1 MPDSQ
6 HVLSFLGGLGSSL
19 VGGLKEQA
27 ALREK
32 DKGEAA
38 QEKAA
43 QEVWLHNTLLKSLSD
58 PSTTIEDHNA
68 VLRYLFENIG
78 PKAGVKPED
87 LHGLMSHVMQQTGV
101 VKEPVPIAQAAF
113 EVGTGG
119 QEPSPT
125 ERPMT
130 VGDVQHKQLANRYA
144 AQYDA
149 QIPLAQTKA
158 LARKN
163 EIAQRLQGRI
173 AALDETAKN
182 KATAKFNEYYQNELS
197 GGSTPEDARATAH
210 WKTDA
215 WLDVEAANK
224 KALGPKVE
232 AQTKKIL
239 AQTSDIEKDNIRAD
253 AFLANAQQRTQ
264 LMAAELT
271 NQVERTRLTGI
282 AQQLAELRTRR
293 IAAAQA
299 MRQAAAITAD
309 DMKDSSE
316 RAAQQSEWWQRK
328 SEIDEIDKAAAV
340 LTSAMPQT
348 GAAPNRA
355 LSKTDSKLK
364 SYADKYFNGDIDRAR
379 AYAAAHP

>member
-32 DKGEAA
+32 DKSEAA
-38 QEKAA
+38 TEKAA
-43 QEVWLHNTLLKSLSD
+43 QEQWLHGVLLKSLDD
-58 PSTTIEDHNA
+58 PSQTIEHRNA
-68 VLRYLFENIG
+68 TLRYLFEQIG
-78 PKAGVKPED
+78 PKAGVKPEN
-87 LHGLMSHVMQQTGV
+87 LHEMMSHIMQQTGV

-119 QEPSPT
+119 QEPPPT

-130 VGDVQHKQLANRYA
+130 VGDVQNKQLQRRYA

-149 QIPLAQTKA
+149 QIPLANTKA
-158 LARKN
+158 LAKRS
-163 EIAQRLQGRI
+163 EIEQRLQGRI

-182 KATAKFNEYYQNELS
+182 KATARFNEYYQNELS
-197 GGSTPEDARATAH
+197 GGATPEDARTAAH
-210 WKTDA
+210 QKTDA

-224 KALGPKVE
+224 KALGPKIA
-232 AQTKKIL
+232 AQTKLIAAKT
-239 AQTSDIEKDNIRAD
+239 ADIEKDNIRAD

-264 LMAAELT
+264 LMAAGVM
-271 NQVERTRLTGI
+271 NQNERTRLLGVS
-282 AQQLAELRTRR
+282 QQLGELKARR
-293 IAAAQA
+293 AAAASA

-309 DMKDSSE
+309 DMKDTAE
-316 RAAQQSEWWQRK
+316 RNAQQSEWWQRK
-328 SEIDEIDKAAAV
+328 SEIDEIDKAAKE
-340 LTSAMPQT
+340 LTDGLPQA
-348 GAAPNRA
+348 GAPSRS
-355 LSKTDSKLK
+355 LSKVDSKLK
-364 SYADKYFNGDIDRAR
+364 KYADTYFGGDVERAK